1 MGTFPGIFFSRW
13 AYDES
18 MTEASISQEIAP
30 LRFPLKVHSWSHI
43 VISVQAGQEADV
55 SGGKVSDN
63 AGH

>member
-1 MGTFPGIFFSRW
+1 
-13 AYDES
+13 

-30 LRFPLKVHSWSHI
+30 LRFPLKVHSWSHV